1 MAVTAIDLF
10 CGAGGLTQGLIK
22 AGINVVAGV
31 DFDAACQY
39 AYETNNKAVFIHKKI
54 QEVTANELTLYYP
67 KGDIRVLVG
76 CAPCQPF
83 STHSNKYNKKDDKP
97 EKDER
102 RYLLD
107 DYIRLVKD
115 IRPDIVSM
123 ENVPNLI
130 DQQIFKTFV
139 NKLRR
144 AGYKVSFSVVYCPD
158 YGVPQQRRRLVL
170 LASRLGKIALIKPTR
185 IPEHYQTVREA
196 IGSMPQIHAG
206 EMLTSDPLHKS
217 SKLSDKN
224 LRRIK
229 ASKPG
234 GTWRDWD
241 ISLLTDCHKK
251 ESGRTYGSVY
261 ARMEWDKPSPTITTE
276 FYNYGTGRFG
286 HPEQDRALSLREG
299 SILQTFPPDYQ
310 FVEEGRFSFKQIGK
324 MIGNA
329 VPVELG
335 VAIGKSILD
344 HVKMFENT
352 LV

>member
-22 AGINVVAGV
+22 SGIKVVAGV
-31 DFDAACQY
+31 DFDGACQY
-39 AYETNNKAVFIHKKI
+39 AYETNNKATFIHKKI
-54 QEVTANELTLYYP
+54 QEVTANELTPLFP
-67 KGDIRVLVG
+67 EGDIRVLVG

-83 STHSNKYNKKDDKP
+83 STHSNKYNKSEEEPK
-97 EKDER
+97 KDER

-107 DYIRLVKD
+107 DYIRLVKE

-123 ENVPNLI
+123 ENVPNLVE
-130 DQQIFKTFV
+130 QPIFRSFV

-158 YGVPQQRRRLVL
+158 YGVPQQRHRLVL
-170 LASRLGKIALIKPTR
+170 LASRLGKISLIEPTR
-185 IPEHYQTVREA
+185 KPEEYETVMDA
-196 IGSMPQIHAG
+196 IGAMPQIEAG
-206 EMLTSDPLHKS
+206 EALESDPLHRS

-224 LRRIK
+224 LKRIK

-241 ISLLTDCHKK
+241 VTLLTDCHKK
-251 ESGRTYGSVY
+251 DSGRTYSSVY
-261 ARMEWDKPSPTITTE
+261 ARMEWNKPSPTITTE

-299 SILQTFPPDYQ
+299 ALLQTFPPDYQ
-310 FVEEGRFSFKQIGK
+310 FVEEGRYSFKQIGK

-335 VAIGKSILD
+335 VAIGKSILK
-344 HVKMFENT
+344 HVKMMGNT
-352 LV
+352 